1 MTSKSKI
8 KGSSYEREVAKFL
21 TSHYGETFIRNISGS
36 GAYVGGTNSFR
47 KANLTEAQIRHAKG
61 DVVPPES
68 FNLLNI
74 ECKSYGSLEF
84 HQLLN
89 ECKQLEAWLQQLMD
103 ASDEADVNIL
113 FFKITRRGQYI
124 AVQATEPWVTTSNYV
139 RYNSAKL
146 GQWMIYDFDNFFK
159 LNSSLL
165 KTLSNPVK

>member
-21 TSHYGETFIRNISGS
+21 TAHYGETFIRNISGS
-36 GAYVGGTNSFR
+36 GAYIGGTNSFR
-47 KANLTEAQIRHAKG
+47 KANLTEAMIRHAKG

-103 ASDEADVNIL
+103 ASDETDVNIL

-124 AVQATEPWVTTSNYV
+124 AVQATEPWDSGDNYIC
-139 RYNSAKL
+139 YTSAKL
-146 GQWMIYDFDNFFK
+146 GKWMIYDFDNFFK
-159 LNSSLL
+159 LNSNLL
-165 KTLSNPVK
+165 KQLSNPEK

>member
-1 MTSKSKI
+1 MTSKSKV

-21 TSHYGETFIRNISGS
+21 TAHYGETFIRNISGS
-36 GAYVGGTNSFR
+36 GAYIGGTNSFR
-47 KANLTEAQIRHAKG
+47 KVNLTEAMIRHAKG

-103 ASDEADVNIL
+103 ASDETDVNIL

-124 AVQATEPWVTTSNYV
+124 AVQATEPWASTSNYV
-139 RYNSAKL
+139 SYNSAKL

-159 LNSSLL
+159 LNSNLL
-165 KTLSNPVK
+165 KQLSNPVK

>member
-8 KGSSYEREVAKFL
+8 KGSSYERDVAKFL
-21 TSHYGETFIRNISGS
+21 SAHYGETFIRNISGS
-36 GAYVGGTNSFR
+36 GAYIGGTNSFR
-47 KANLTEAQIRHAKG
+47 KANLTEAMIRHAKG

-84 HQLLN
+84 HQLLK

-124 AVQATEPWVTTSNYV
+124 AVQATEPWDSGDNYIC
-139 RYNSAKL
+139 YTSAKL

-159 LNSSLL
+159 LNSNLL
-165 KTLSNPVK
+165 KQLSNPQK